1 MFYKERQRRC
11 GIRWEDLREVVG
23 RETIIWILCM
33 EKRFSINNKKNRRKM
48 SSKNL
53 RLDHVIHILTKE
65 LFVVAVCCERE
76 EHG

>member
-1 MFYKERQRRC
+1 MWNQMGRSQRSC
-11 GIRWEDLREVVG
+11 GKGNHNLDIMYGKKV
-23 RETIIWILCM
+23 
-33 EKRFSINNKKNRRKM
+33 FNQQQKKNRRKM

>member
-1 MFYKERQRRC
+1 MWNQMGRSQRSC
-11 GIRWEDLREVVG
+11 GKGNRNLDIMYGKKV
-23 RETIIWILCM
+23 
-33 EKRFSINNKKNRRKM
+33 FNQQQKNRRKM
-48 SSKNL
+48 SSMNL